1 MAATIASLPGFSLTA
16 GYGGTT
22 KDPGTGVEQ
31 VASGGGSS
39 ALNLT
44 AAQVIKA
51 APGRICKVTILGV
64 VGTGGNLTFNDC
76 TTTAAATTANQIAL
90 LSGTLAVGTVT
101 TLDWPCING
110 IVCSAVPTGGTV
122 QINISFN

>member
-1 MAATIASLPGFSLTA
+1 MAATIGSLAGFSLTA

-31 VASGGGSS
+31 IASGGGSS
-39 ALNLT
+39 ALNIT

-51 APGRICKVTILGV
+51 SPGRLCKITVLGV

-76 TTTAAATTANQIAL
+76 TTTGAATTANQICL
-90 LSGTLAVGTVT
+90 LAGNTAVGSVT

-122 QINISFN
+122 QINVSFN